1 MNQLLQ
7 FFGDVVN
14 LDVLLDETA
23 CAITDTNNN
32 VDTIQS
38 DNETQ
43 QWELSKCPQLSV
55 HHRPGAELKVPSSA
69 SLSNSRHAFDTAS
82 EFHFRAVTPPSSRLE
97 SVGTI
102 IAVDPVII
110 QNMRLN
116 KPQENTA

>member
-38 DNETQ
+38 DNET
-43 QWELSKCPQLSV
+43 
-55 HHRPGAELKVPSSA
+55 
-69 SLSNSRHAFDTAS
+69 LSNGN
-82 EFHFRAVTPPSSRLE
+82 
-97 SVGTI
+97 SVN
-102 IAVDPVII
+102 V
-110 QNMRLN
+110 LN
-116 KPQENTA
+116 